1 MDEEAILDITCDHDS
16 VSFAKWLLTHPNLH
30 DTTNSEVSVLQ
41 LDVFRMSSTTVQRS
55 CQNVQLGPSVH
66 NKKSSSGDRGNGHGD
81 IGGGG
86 VVVVAK
92 EVD

>member
-1 MDEEAILDITCDHDS
+1 M
-16 VSFAKWLLTHPNLH
+16 N
-30 DTTNSEVSVLQ
+30 
-41 LDVFRMSSTTVQRS
+41 STTVQRS
-55 CQNVQLGPSVH
+55 CQNVH

-86 VVVVAK
+86 VVEVAK

>member
-1 MDEEAILDITCDHDS
+1 M
-16 VSFAKWLLTHPNLH
+16 
-30 DTTNSEVSVLQ
+30 
-41 LDVFRMSSTTVQRS
+41 RSTTVQRS

-86 VVVVAK
+86 VVEVAK

>member
-1 MDEEAILDITCDHDS
+1 M
-16 VSFAKWLLTHPNLH
+16 
-30 DTTNSEVSVLQ
+30 
-41 LDVFRMSSTTVQRS
+41 RSTTVQRS
-55 CQNVQLGPSVH
+55 CQNPSVH
-66 NKKSSSGDRGNGHGD
+66 NEKSSSGDRGNGHGD